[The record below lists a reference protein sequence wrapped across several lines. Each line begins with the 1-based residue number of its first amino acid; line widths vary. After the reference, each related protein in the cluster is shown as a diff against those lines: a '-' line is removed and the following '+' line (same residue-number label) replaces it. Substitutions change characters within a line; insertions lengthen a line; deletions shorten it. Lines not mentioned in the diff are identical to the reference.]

1 MQAIRKWQIILVIAL
16 LLSAINIHAQENN
29 SDEAKRPRL
38 VAEKVAEAHERLEIK
53 FANPPLLEVE
63 LTKYLSSDLKKR
75 RIIELTGILIE
86 PLKTDK
92 GLTFLPAQTRLRLK
106 AGLRPGSYFGHPGE
120 AVLWLD
126 PFLIG
131 QGIEGFSCDATP
143 AALALHPALCQKT
156 WRVSFDHDLDYVQT
170 PENGTPLILTR
181 KKKHEGITGTRNTR
195 PQAMYYDPS
204 GGNLDSRTSSL
215 ANRLPVT
222 GALYELTTAT
232 AGLVRLVFSRRN
244 LFLPSGTRVVFQL
257 EDTLRLVAATDSTT
271 RILKFEEESP
281 KPKKKEKKADKKLEM
296 GNVQ

>member
-1 MQAIRKWQIILVIAL
+1 MQAIRKWPIILAVAL
-16 LLSAINIHAQENN
+16 LLNAISSYAQENN
-29 SDEAKRPRL
+29 SGEASRPRL
-38 VAEKVAEAHERLEIK
+38 AVEKAGEENERLEIK
-53 FANPPLLEVE
+53 FARPPVLEVE

-75 RIIELTGILIE
+75 RIIELTGVLIE

-92 GLTFLPAQTRLRLK
+92 GLTVLPAQTRLRLK
-106 AGLRPGSYFGHPGE
+106 AALRPGSYFGHPGE

-131 QGIEGFSCDATP
+131 QGIEGFACEASP
-143 AALALHPALCQKT
+143 AAVPLHPALCQKT

-170 PENGTPLILTR
+170 PESATPLILTR
-181 KKKHEGITGTRNTR
+181 KKKHEGITGTRTTR
-195 PQAMYYDPS
+195 PQALYYDPS
-204 GGNLDSRTSSL
+204 SGNLDSRASML

-257 EDTLRLVAATDSTT
+257 EDTLRMVAATDSTT
-271 RILKFEEESP
+271 RILKFEEENQ
-281 KPKKKEKKADKKLEM
+281 KPRKKKKEDK
-296 GNVQ
+296 